1 MRFSK
6 LTSRMAGQG
15 AAAWDV
21 HARAC
26 AAQAKGEDV
35 VVMSL
40 GETDFATPDAVIEEA
55 IRALRGGDTKYT
67 PILGQAGLRRA
78 VADWARTSHG
88 IPVNSEGVA
97 ITSGCQHALYAAAQL
112 LLEEGDEVLVL
123 EPMFVTYEASLKAT
137 GAILKPIPC
146 PASNRFHPDMAA
158 LRAALSPRSRAIF
171 LATPVNPSGA
181 VLTREE
187 LHEIAGIAQKND
199 LWVVSDE
206 VYAELVYEGS
216 HLAIASLAGM
226 AERTVTLGSLSKSH
240 AMTGWRAG
248 WALAPED
255 FIAHMFNLTMC
266 MTFGM
271 PGFVQQGAAFALEH
285 EMGFPA
291 KLRDALRRR
300 RDRLFA
306 ILSPVPNLTCWLPEA
321 GMFLLLGVGNTG
333 LTSQEFSRRLY
344 DEEGVSTL
352 DGGAFGASAEGTLRL
367 SFAVSDDQ
375 LEKGGARIR
384 RFAES
389 LLSGEGVSCPHLAS
403 N

>member
-6 LTSRMAGQG
+6 LTSRIAGRG

-21 HARAC
+21 HARAL

-40 GETDFATPDAVIEEA
+40 GETDFTTPDAVIDEA
-55 IRALRGGDTKYT
+55 VRAMRAGDTLYT
-67 PILGQAGLRRA
+67 PIRGQARLRRA
-78 VADWARTSHG
+78 VANWARTNHG
-88 IPVNSEGVA
+88 IAVKEDGVA
-97 ITSGCQHALYAAAQL
+97 ITAGCQNAVFIAAQL
-112 LLEEGDEVLVL
+112 LLEKGDEVLVL
-123 EPMFVTYEASLKAT
+123 EPMYVTYEASLRAT
-137 GAILKPIPC
+137 GAILKPVAC
-146 PASNRFHPDMAA
+146 PASQRFHPDMAA
-158 LRAALSPRSRAIF
+158 MRAAIGPRTRAIF

-187 LHEIAGIAQKND
+187 LGEIAEIAQKHD

-216 HLAIASLAGM
+216 HLSIASLKGM

-248 WALAPED
+248 WAMGPD
-255 FIAHMFNLTMC
+255 SFIAHMFNLMLC
-266 MTFGM
+266 MTYGQ
-271 PGFVQQGAAFALEH
+271 PGFVQQGAALALER
-285 EMGFPA
+285 EMEFPA
-291 KLRDALRRR
+291 KLREALRRR
-300 RDRLFA
+300 RDKLFA

-321 GMFLLLGVGNTG
+321 GMFLLLGVENSG
-333 LTSQEFSRRLY
+333 LTSQEFNRRLFE
-344 DEEGVSTL
+344 EEGVATV
-352 DGGAFGASAEGTLRL
+352 DGGAFGASTAGTLRL

-375 LEKGGARIR
+375 LEKGGERIR
-384 RFAES
+384 HFAES